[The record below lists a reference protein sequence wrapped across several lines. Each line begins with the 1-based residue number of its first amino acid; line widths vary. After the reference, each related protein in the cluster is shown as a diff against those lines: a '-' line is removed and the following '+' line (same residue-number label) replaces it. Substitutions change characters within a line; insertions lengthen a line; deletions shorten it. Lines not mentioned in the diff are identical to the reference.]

1 MTSRLDGL
9 TERGLVTRA
18 ADRED
23 GRLVRVG
30 LASGHEQGSMRY
42 TLAQCY
48 SAPAVV
54 GDTLVTGDQDG
65 VVHGIRLPAGPGS
78 CG

>member
-1 MTSRLDGL
+1 MGVQNAGL
-9 TERGLVTRA
+9 AVAGGSAWVVSA
-18 ADRED
+18 D

-30 LASGHEQGSMRY
+30 LADGREQGSVRY
-42 TLAQCY
+42 TLARCY

-54 GDTLVTGDQDG
+54 GDTLVTGDQHG
-65 VVHGIRLPAGPGS
+65 VVHGIRLPADPGS